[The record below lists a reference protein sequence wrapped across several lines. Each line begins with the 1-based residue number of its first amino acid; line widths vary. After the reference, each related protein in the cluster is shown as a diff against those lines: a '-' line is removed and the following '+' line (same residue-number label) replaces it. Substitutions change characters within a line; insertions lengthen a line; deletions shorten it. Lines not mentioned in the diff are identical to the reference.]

1 VAFSTP
7 PTARP
12 SPPLFGAGDA
22 RFPLFGRPRHTFGA
36 LPTFLTRF
44 AVVCEARLRSATAGT
59 CGAPPTRANWRLIFH
74 GWRRVINSLVLDSRL
89 LAVCVCMCTASKS
102 SHRRDSC
109 SRAAAQHEYYY
120 LLPLRVYVPHIV
132 NEISL
137 SAPAAMPL
145 FIPRCA
151 RPEHK
156 KGNYCS
162 KNAQMHEER
171 KGIMMK
177 YIAVSLRDFLAC
189 VCAQVY
195 LCMLLSCFSLS
206 LVRRARIRSAF

>member
-1 VAFSTP
+1 M
-7 PTARP
+7 
-12 SPPLFGAGDA
+12 
-22 RFPLFGRPRHTFGA
+22 
-36 LPTFLTRF
+36 
-44 AVVCEARLRSATAGT
+44 C
-59 CGAPPTRANWRLIFH
+59 
-74 GWRRVINSLVLDSRL
+74 
-89 LAVCVCMCTASKS
+89 VCVRQAKAVIEETLAL
-102 SHRRDSC
+102 
-109 SRAAAQHEYYY
+109 AQHEYYY